1 MSSYE
6 SMTGNRSCPTPP
18 ASKERSNDI
27 TISGELADPSIVMAE
42 QSSHDVVNQ
51 TRSGGDAS
59 PSDVP
64 ASKPD
69 NKPAGGDAGEN
80 KDNAQGEHAENQTSA
95 REQDAKTEPSN
106 APADNGE
113 VGKASGSSAPV
124 SFSWS

>member
-1 MSSYE
+1 
-6 SMTGNRSCPTPP
+6 
-18 ASKERSNDI
+18 
-27 TISGELADPSIVMAE
+27 MAE

-51 TRSGGDAS
+51 TRSGGEAS

-80 KDNAQGEHAENQTSA
+80 KDNAQVEHAENQTNA
-95 REQDAKTEPSN
+95 REQDGKTDSSR

-113 VGKASGSSAPV
+113 VGKTSGSSAPV
-124 SFSWS
+124 SLSWELGCRMVLLN